1 MKSTCKKRI
10 ISMLMALSFL
20 LITGCSEKVEE
31 IEYVTK
37 DTSEKNIHGIGS
49 FPETDNGECVWED
62 QYAIGDIPVEMNVR
76 KINYDQN
83 PIYQRKITPI
93 RRNEIRDDII
103 ASRLFGDSMS
113 SLKRAIDEDDP
124 YLMVNFCKSFQMVFN
139 REQVKMDKNGVAI
152 SYIFDE
158 VPTWEDGEDYFYHIF
173 EGMIDGV
180 KYWLFI
186 GFREDNHILS
196 IGMWPYNPGEVI
208 GNPKYSQMG
217 LFDQYTNIVLSDG
230 SDMYQR
236 LYSRNRT
243 DKNET
248 SLCEKAEQFSIEK
261 LMMRID
267 KYDCKASFGDSDL
280 EAVYYCTNDLSTQRY
295 DESVVDGFAVYYSA
309 TKNHY
314 RTGMWIEDYGN
325 CMDVGDVEVDVYD
338 EKRNWLSD
346 NFGVFYVHEGGV
358 IGCNLQFSFMAEEG
372 EVAETLDFNTTKS
385 AFEKNI
391 RSHLETDGIKGNRV
405 TCRRMSLLS
414 LPNQP
419 EGNGTLLIPVWQFE
433 LMIDDQYTFAYLY
446 QSAVDGSL
454 ISIQYL

>member
-230 SDMYQR
+230 SDM
-236 LYSRNRT
+236 
-243 DKNET
+243 
-248 SLCEKAEQFSIEK
+248 
-261 LMMRID
+261 
-267 KYDCKASFGDSDL
+267 
-280 EAVYYCTNDLSTQRY
+280 
-295 DESVVDGFAVYYSA
+295 
-309 TKNHY
+309 
-314 RTGMWIEDYGN
+314 
-325 CMDVGDVEVDVYD
+325 
-338 EKRNWLSD
+338 
-346 NFGVFYVHEGGV
+346 
-358 IGCNLQFSFMAEEG
+358 
-372 EVAETLDFNTTKS
+372 
-385 AFEKNI
+385 
-391 RSHLETDGIKGNRV
+391 
-405 TCRRMSLLS
+405 
-414 LPNQP
+414 
-419 EGNGTLLIPVWQFE
+419 
-433 LMIDDQYTFAYLY
+433 
-446 QSAVDGSL
+446 
-454 ISIQYL
+454 